1 MCRCIL
7 LLRSVVRADKPKENP
22 KATTDAMK
30 TLFIGRLSF
39 STTEEKI
46 MQEYDEFGP
55 IAKVCGPW
63 SGSVVGVCASTG

>member
-1 MCRCIL
+1 
-7 LLRSVVRADKPKENP
+7 
-22 KATTDAMK
+22 MK

-63 SGSVVGVCASTG
+63 SGSVVGFCASTG